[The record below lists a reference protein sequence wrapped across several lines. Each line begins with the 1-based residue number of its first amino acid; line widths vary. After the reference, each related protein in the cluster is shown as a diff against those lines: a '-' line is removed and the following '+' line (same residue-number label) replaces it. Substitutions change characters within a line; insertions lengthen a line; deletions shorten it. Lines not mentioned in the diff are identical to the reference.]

1 MVYVGTEGGESRV
14 IFSENIL
21 ICMALPLLLTVF
33 LVRDNARRLVIFFL
47 IGMAACLLGA
57 YVSGFIDAAAGL
69 GTEETAIFISP
80 VVEEAMKFLPLLF
93 YFLMF
98 EPDDDRLFTSA
109 VGVGAGFASFENVC
123 SMLTSG
129 TESLGFLLIRGLAVG
144 VMHIVSICALALG
157 LLLAR
162 HYKVSGVS
170 TILGAL
176 SVGMLF
182 HGIYNL
188 LASESGISSA
198 IGFGLP
204 LITAVLVYL
213 AYKKLQAK

>member
-1 MVYVGTEGGESRV
+1 M

-33 LVRDNARRLVIFFL
+33 LVRDNARRLVVNFIL
-47 IGMAACLLGA
+47 GMVVCLLGA
-57 YVSGFIDAAAGL
+57 YVSGFLKVTFGY
-69 GTEETAIFISP
+69 GTEDTAIFISP
-80 VVEEAMKFLPLLF
+80 VVEETMKFLPLLF

-98 EPDDDRLFTSA
+98 APDDDRLFHAA

-123 SMLTSG
+123 SMITSG

-144 VMHIVSICALALG
+144 VMHIVSISALALG
-157 LLLAR
+157 LVLAR

-176 SVGMLF
+176 SVSMLF
-182 HGIYNL
+182 HAIYNL
-188 LASESGISSA
+188 LASEPGVSAA
-198 IGFGLP
+198 IGFCLP
-204 LITAVLVYL
+204 LVTAVLL
-213 AYKKLQAK
+213 LWAYRKLQTK